1 MNSLMSQRNLLI
13 TLAVLLSIRFVV
25 VPILNWQSDMV
36 GQNTAK
42 YTQLQK
48 IISVVENKQN
58 LSDRLAMVVDR
69 KLQRERLF
77 FSSEDNIKLNLQK
90 EVEGYF
96 GRHNV
101 KLTGF
106 NWLID
111 DGEVPRVLRAS
122 LSFSAPT
129 IDGIKA
135 LLQLSLADEFIRQVE
150 WRFRFVGSG
159 DEDLGSMGGDIV
171 LEFYV
176 LSST

>member
-36 GQNTAK
+36 VQNIAK
-42 YTQLQK
+42 HTQLQK

-58 LSDRLAMVVDR
+58 LSDRLAVVVDR
-69 KLQRERLF
+69 KLQRQRLF
-77 FSSEDNIKLNLQK
+77 FSSGDNIKLNLQK
-90 EVEGYF
+90 EVESYF

-101 KLTGF
+101 KLSGF

-129 IDGIKA
+129 PDGIKA

>member
-25 VPILNWQSDMV
+25 VPVLNWQSDMV
-36 GQNTAK
+36 VQNTAK
-42 YTQLQK
+42 HTQLQK

-77 FSSEDNIKLNLQK
+77 FSSEENIKLNLQK

-129 IDGIKA
+129 ADGIKA

-159 DEDLGSMGGDIV
+159 DQDLGSMRGDIV